1 MCTKYPPK
9 KRIKKIVNVNKKN
22 KTKSQSQSQF
32 TWNIDRSGH
41 RPAVPGREAC
51 VMGERMTSSRL
62 GEAASVIKSRE
73 RDSNGSGQMDR
84 SDWMAYECFINY
96 GRSDSD
102 W

>member
-1 MCTKYPPK
+1 
-9 KRIKKIVNVNKKN
+9 
-22 KTKSQSQSQF
+22 
-32 TWNIDRSGH
+32 
-41 RPAVPGREAC
+41 
-51 VMGERMTSSRL
+51 MGERMTSSRL

-84 SDWMAYECFINY
+84 SDWMAYDCFINY